1 MSSLLQK
8 ISGKAG
14 GASTITKNVA
24 PGLLQ
29 KISTIPAL
37 EKFTEAPLTNIDEFP
52 IPIYQ
57 FKILMGNMADPVALF
72 QTVSGMSVSRKV
84 ESLEVGGSNN
94 YGYEFP
100 GQISFGHVTFGVGL
114 TSSRFFWEWMMAGQ
128 NPGYA
133 LKMDF
138 TLVQGRPN
146 PKLDPAETDVFPEVK
161 HWNFVNAFPVSW
173 KLSDLNLD
181 DSQKIVIESLELSF
195 DYFELGK

>member
-14 GASTITKNVA
+14 SASTITKNVA

-37 EKFTEAPLTNIDEFP
+37 EKFTEAPLTNIDEYP
-52 IPIYQ
+52 VPSYQ
-57 FKILMGNMADPVALF
+57 FKIMIGTMADPIALF
-72 QTVSGMSVSRKV
+72 QTVSGLSVSRKV
-84 ESLEVGGSNN
+84 EPVEVGGVNG
-94 YGYEFP
+94 YGFEFP

-128 NPGYA
+128 IPGYA

-138 TLVQGRPN
+138 TLAQRRPN
-146 PKLDPAETDVFPEVK
+146 PNLDPAETDVFPEVK
-161 HWNFVNAFPVSW
+161 LWNFKNAFPVSW
-173 KLSDLNLD
+173 KLSDLSLD